1 VGGKMLEIGNKIYYL
16 KSNGNVITETGD
28 MMGYVVEST
37 FNEDYEN
44 YIALKQYEKDKIGCI
59 QFKFGE
65 LGRLLEENKAN
76 SYKVDVSSEPHKLVF
91 EWIDY
96 DTGKPSDPPKTQDD
110 ILEELKKENETLKDR
125 VDTLS
130 TTVEE
135 LVLTTLE

>member
-1 VGGKMLEIGNKIYYL
+1 MLEIGNKIYYL